1 MFGEFLISLR
11 SKYGVKQ
18 YQLAKQIGVSAPY
31 LSDLERN
38 RRNPPSYE
46 LLKKIQSAL
55 GLSTDES
62 NMLFD
67 FAAKYNETTPYDIA
81 QYIKDFPT
89 VAKII
94 RYGKKYNYTAREWE
108 RILRELRYD

>member
-1 MFGEFLISLR
+1 MFGEFLISMR
-11 SKYGVKQ
+11 TKYGVKQ

-55 GLSTDES
+55 GLSTAES
-62 NMLFD
+62 NIMFD
-67 FAAKYNETTPYDIA
+67 FAAKYNETTPCDIA
-81 QYIKDFPT
+81 QCIKDFP
-89 VAKII
+89 VIGKII
-94 RYGKKYNYTAREWE
+94 RYGIKYNYTAHEWE
-108 RILRELRYD
+108 RILKELKYD